1 MPLDA
6 DACYRALRAR
16 DRRFDGVFFVG
27 VETTGVYCRPIC
39 PARTPGADR
48 CRYYA
53 RAAEAERDGFRACF
67 RCRPERAPG
76 YAPVDRPAALVERA
90 LHEIAAGALDH
101 GTVVDLAARL
111 GVSDRHLRRAVED
124 AVGASPVE
132 LGATRR
138 LGLAKALLQ
147 DTTMQ
152 ITEVA
157 FASGFASL
165 RRFNAA
171 FQERFDASP
180 SQVRAAG
187 RRGKRPDG
195 TVVFL
200 DARPPFAGRAL
211 LAFLSGRAIPGVEEV
226 VGDTYR
232 RTAKLG
238 DALGVLEVRV
248 DEARPGIEVRVEP
261 GLFSVLPELLSR
273 CRSLFDLDAQPAAVD
288 AHLSSDP
295 LLRDRVARAPGL
307 RVPGAFEPFELA
319 VRAVLGQQVSVRAA
333 TTLSGRLVR
342 ALGTPLVGERFLFPT
357 PRAIATAGVD
367 AIAGLGL
374 PGARAATLIALAS
387 AVDSG
392 ALRLLPGADPADVM
406 AAMTAL
412 PGIGPWT
419 AGYVALRVLRSPDVF
434 LSGDLG
440 VRKALGGV
448 TAKQA
453 EARAEAWR
461 PWRAYA
467 QLHLWAG

>member
-1 MPLDA
+1 MSLDPA
-6 DACYRALRAR
+6 ACYRALRAR
-16 DRRFDGVFFVG
+16 DRRFDGAFYVG

-53 RAAEAERDGFRACF
+53 LAAEAERAGFRACF

-76 YAPVDRPAALVERA
+76 LATIDRSSALVDRA
-90 LHEIAAGALDH
+90 LHEIAAGALDR
-101 GTVVDLAARL
+101 GSVAELAERL
-111 GVSDRHLRRAVED
+111 GVSDRHLRRAIEE

-147 DTTMQ
+147 DTAMP

-171 FQERFDASP
+171 FLERFDASP
-180 SQVRAAG
+180 TEVRAGG

-200 DARPPFAGRAL
+200 DARPPFAGRRL
-211 LAFLSGRAIPGVEEV
+211 LEFLAGRAIPGVEEID
-226 VGDTYR
+226 GATYR

-238 DALGVLEVRV
+238 DAVGVLEVRV
-248 DEARPGIEVRVEP
+248 DDARPGIEVRVEP
-261 GLFSVLPELLSR
+261 GLWSVLPQLLMR

-295 LLRDRVARAPGL
+295 LLVGRIARAPGL
-307 RVPGAFEPFELA
+307 RVPGAFDPFELA

-342 ALGTPLVGERFLFPT
+342 ALGAPLSGGRFLFP
-357 PRAIATAGVD
+357 PPSVVAAAGVD
-367 AIAGLGL
+367 AIAALGL
-374 PGARAATLIALAS
+374 PGARAATLVALAQ
-387 AVDSG
+387 AVASG
-392 ALRLLPGADPADVM
+392 TLSLEPGADVATTM

-440 VRKALGGV
+440 VRNALGGIS
-448 TAKQA
+448 AKQA
-453 EARAEAWR
+453 ELRAEAWR

-467 QLHLWAG
+467 QLHNWAG